1 MATVR
6 EAPPQQRA
14 ESPMLPPRRRAQA
27 LVGLAVFTAGAVAL
41 ATELAAARAVAPDFG
56 SSTASWAGVIGVVL
70 AALMLGSLLGGRL
83 ASTEASAR
91 TIVMLLLAASVLIAA
106 PAFAGPDVIARVAE
120 GAGGWPFW
128 VGSALAVSFLYAPSV
143 VVLGAVTPVATLMLS
158 RSVAEAGRAAGRVY
172 AVSAVGSLVGV
183 FGSGQ
188 IALPLI
194 GTRATLLGGALA
206 LTAVGLLLATTR
218 DIPLRRDR

>member
-6 EAPPQQRA
+6 EAPPQQRG
-14 ESPMLPPRRRAQA
+14 ESPMFPPRRQAQA

-41 ATELAAARAVAPDFG
+41 ATELAAARALAPDFG

-91 TIVMLLLAASVLIAA
+91 TIVMLLLAASALIAA
-106 PAFAGPDVIARVAE
+106 PGLAGPDVIAHVAE
-120 GAGGWPFW
+120 IAGGWPFW

-188 IALPLI
+188 IALPLL

-218 DIPLRRDR
+218 ETPLPRG